1 VIDLI
6 DHGVEDLHLYT
17 MNRADLV
24 FAICHLIGL
33 RAKPKVAAGTP
44 AIVEGA
50 RLAHPGRRDAA
61 PPYGGGDVRRRRR
74 YSPRSGYAGRAI
86 GGNSGALS

>member
-6 DHGVEDLHLYT
+6 DHGVEELHFYT

-33 RAKPKVAAGTP
+33 RAKPVEADQQEPPPLRRAAW
-44 AIVEGA
+44 
-50 RLAHPGRRDAA
+50 
-61 PPYGGGDVRRRRR
+61 
-74 YSPRSGYAGRAI
+74 
-86 GGNSGALS
+86 